1 MFKNLFQKIAGF
13 LIDVKVEM
21 SKVSWPTR
29 DELMNST
36 VIVTIVSIVFTLF
49 IFFADF
55 ILSRIIGYLL

>member
-13 LIDVKVEM
+13 LSDVHVEM

-36 VIVTIVSIVFTLF
+36 IIVTIVSILFTLF
-49 IFFADF
+49 IFFADLVF
-55 ILSRIIGYLL
+55 GRIIGYLL